1 VTNYTDCS
9 SGNVYNPPIL
19 PIDKTD
25 DRNRIVVDMDCPK
38 VRKLMVQTNQKV
50 KMAELKAIQNAEV
63 LQLKSSNAIELI
75 KFDFDERLK
84 KLCSNK

>member
-1 VTNYTDCS
+1 
-9 SGNVYNPPIL
+9 
-19 PIDKTD
+19 
-25 DRNRIVVDMDCPK
+25 MDCLK